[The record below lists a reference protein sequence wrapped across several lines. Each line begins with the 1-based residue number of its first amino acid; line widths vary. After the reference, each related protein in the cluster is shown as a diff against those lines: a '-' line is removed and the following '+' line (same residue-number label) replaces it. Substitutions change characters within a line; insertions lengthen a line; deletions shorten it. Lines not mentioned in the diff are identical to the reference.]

1 MRTAVICMW
10 LLVALCAIATTTQAY
25 RRHYGIRCFRFRG
38 RKICMRVRRYFY
50 RCRYQESGGKLI
62 RVCGRC
68 RRYYSGGRWR
78 YRCVTTSRRTIKRS
92 YSRCY
97 WRTYIRR
104 YGRRFRRYRR
114 RICIRCTRYLVR
126 GRHLRTRCRRV

>member
-10 LLVALCAIATTTQAY
+10 LLVALCAIATPPTQAY
-25 RRHYGIRCFRFRG
+25 RPYGIRCFRFRG

-78 YRCVTTSRRTIKRS
+78 YRCKITSRKTIKRS
-92 YSRCY
+92 YTRCQ
-97 WRTYIRR
+97 WHTY
-104 YGRRFRRYRR
+104 YHWSRRYRQYF
-114 RICIRCTRYLVR
+114 CLHCTRYLVR
-126 GRHLRTRCRRV
+126 GRYLRTKCRKV